1 MTGHTTAPSPD
12 GAYEDELRIL
22 NRRLMHALHTK
33 CAMPVIPVPVVA
45 QDGAGPQPT
54 ALVGILLVLWH
65 QARVEADAYRAWV
78 RQPAPPPTPP
88 TPPTVDAVS
97 RGASEAAR
105 AHLDSATTADRADGE
120 PQGDDVIQH
129 GRGEPP
135 DGTCRRR

>member
-1 MTGHTTAPSPD
+1 MTDHTTAPSPD
-12 GAYEDELRIL
+12 GSDEDELRIL

-45 QDGAGPQPT
+45 QDGAGPHPT
-54 ALVGILLVLWH
+54 ALVGLLLVLWH

-78 RQPAPPPTPP
+78 RQPAPPPVPP
-88 TPPTVDAVS
+88 TTGAVS

-120 PQGDDVIQH
+120 PQGHDVIQH

>member
-1 MTGHTTAPSPD
+1 MTDHTTAPPPD
-12 GAYEDELRIL
+12 GSDEDELRIL

-33 CAMPVIPVPVVA
+33 CALPVIPVPVVA

-54 ALVGILLVLWH
+54 ALVGILLALWH

-78 RQPAPPPTPP
+78 RQPAPPPAPP
-88 TPPTVDAVS
+88 TTGAVS

-120 PQGDDVIQH
+120 PQGHDVIQH